1 MKKGRKIIAFC
12 TISLLLTASL
22 SVDAQDT
29 TSTFDRQAEQNN
41 LSNIDS
47 KPGKSKMMIRGYYH
61 SGFENTTIGDE
72 SDSKFNSGSIA
83 PIFMYKQSDRLFFES
98 EFEGEFEDGEF
109 RWTVEYADISYVLN
123 DYMTVRAGKF
133 ILPFGTFMEKLHPA
147 WINRLATRPL
157 GFGHDGIAPS
167 SDVGVELRG
176 AFHTGSLK
184 LNYQAYVVNGP
195 SLKTGVNE
203 PDEAGMLN
211 FGAGA
216 FGDNNN
222 DKAYGGRLGIFPFT
236 NSSLEVGFSGLTAQV
251 GDKETI
257 YEDVR
262 TNMYALDLNYVKNLN
277 FIKSVIDIKGQYNYS
292 EVTDA
297 NYAVADDTLGLYY
310 DFNNVSSAY
319 YAQLSIRPSM
329 SGSNFLRKLE
339 LVGRYSVMETPEG
352 SLWEANAT
360 QTAIGLNFWL
370 DWRTVL
376 KFGYQT
382 TDGLGGG
389 GHSDEP
395 GAVEV
400 ELETPTTDMFYIH
413 LAIGF

>member
-1 MKKGRKIIAFC
+1 MKNLRKIVLGSIP
-12 TISLLLTASL
+12 LLLTVSL
-22 SVDAQDT
+22 SVNAQDT
-29 TSTFDRQAEQNN
+29 TSTFDRQAQQNGQ
-41 LSNIDS
+41 SNIDT
-47 KPGKSKMMIRGYYH
+47 KPGKSKMMLRGYYH
-61 SGFENTTIGDE
+61 SGFENTTIGDDR
-72 SDSKFNSGSIA
+72 DSKFNSGSIA
-83 PIFMYKQSDRLFFES
+83 PILMYKQSDKLFFEA

-109 RWTVEYADISYVLN
+109 HWTVEYADISYVLN

-167 SDVGVELRG
+167 SDVGAELRG
-176 AFHTGSLK
+176 AFHTGPIK

-195 SLKTGVNE
+195 RLKTGVDE

-211 FGAGA
+211 FGQGA

-222 DKAYGGRLGIFPFT
+222 DKAFGGRLGISPFT
-236 NSSLEVGFSGLTAQV
+236 NSSLEIGFSGMSAKV
-251 GDKETI
+251 GDKEGL

-262 TNMYALDLNYVKNLN
+262 ANLYALDFNFVKNLN
-277 FIKSVIDIKGQYNYS
+277 FLKSVIDIKGQYNYS
-292 EVTDA
+292 EVSDA
-297 NYAVADDTLGLYY
+297 NYAVPDDTLGLYY
-310 DFNNVSSAY
+310 DFNNVSTAY

-329 SGSNFLRKLE
+329 SGNNFIRKLE

-352 SLWEANAT
+352 SLWESNPT
-360 QTAIGLNFWL
+360 QTAVGINYWL

-382 TDGLGGG
+382 TDGGGG

-395 GAVEV
+395 GGAE

>member
-1 MKKGRKIIAFC
+1 MKNLRKIVLGSIP
-12 TISLLLTASL
+12 LLLTVSL
-22 SVDAQDT
+22 SVNAQDT
-29 TSTFDRQAEQNN
+29 TSTFDRQAQQNGQ
-41 LSNIDS
+41 SNIDT
-47 KPGKSKMMIRGYYH
+47 KPGKSKFMMRGYYH
-61 SGFENTTIGDE
+61 TGFENTTIGDD
-72 SDSKFNSGSIA
+72 SDSKFNAGNIA
-83 PIFMYKQSDRLFFES
+83 PILMYKQSDKLFFEA

-109 RWTVEYADISYVLN
+109 HWTVEYADISYVLN

-147 WINRLATRPL
+147 WINRLATVPL
-157 GFGHDGIAPS
+157 GYGHDGIAPS
-167 SDVGVELRG
+167 SDVGAELRG
-176 AFHTGSLK
+176 AFHTGPIK

-195 SLKTGVNE
+195 RLKTGVDE

-211 FGAGA
+211 FGQGA

-222 DKAYGGRLGIFPFT
+222 DKAFGGRLGISPFT
-236 NSSLEVGFSGLTAQV
+236 NSSLEIGFSGMSAKV
-251 GDKETI
+251 GDKEGL

-262 TNMYALDLNYVKNLN
+262 ANLYALDFNFVKNLN
-277 FIKSVIDIKGQYNYS
+277 FLKSVIDIKGQYNYS
-292 EVTDA
+292 EVSDA
-297 NYAVADDTLGLYY
+297 NYAVPDDTLGLYY
-310 DFNNVSSAY
+310 DFNNVSTAY

-329 SGSNFLRKLE
+329 SGNNFIRKLE

-352 SLWEANAT
+352 SLWESNPT
-360 QTAIGLNFWL
+360 QTAVGINYWL

-382 TDGLGGG
+382 TDGGGG

-395 GAVEV
+395 GGAE

>member
-1 MKKGRKIIAFC
+1 MKNLRKIALGSIP
-12 TISLLLTASL
+12 LLLAVSL
-22 SVDAQDT
+22 SVNAQDT
-29 TSTFDRQAEQNN
+29 TSTFDRQAAQNGK
-41 LSNIDS
+41 SNIDT
-47 KPGKSKMMIRGYYH
+47 KPGKSKFMMRGYYH
-61 SGFENTTIGDE
+61 TGFENTTIGDD
-72 SDSKFNSGSIA
+72 SDSKFNAGNIA
-83 PIFMYKQSDRLFFES
+83 PILMYKQSDKLFFEA

-109 RWTVEYADISYVLN
+109 HWTIEYADVSYVLN

-167 SDVGVELRG
+167 SDVGAELRG
-176 AFHTGSLK
+176 AFHTGPIK

-195 SLKTGVNE
+195 RLKTGVDE

-211 FGAGA
+211 FGQGA

-222 DKAYGGRLGIFPFT
+222 DKAFGGRLGISPFT
-236 NSSLEVGFSGLTAQV
+236 NSSLEIGFSGMSAKV
-251 GDKETI
+251 GDKEGL

-262 TNMYALDLNYVKNLN
+262 ANLYALDFNFVKNLN
-277 FIKSVIDIKGQYNYS
+277 FMKSVIDIKGQYNYS
-292 EVTDA
+292 EVSDA
-297 NYAVADDTLGLYY
+297 NYAVPDDTLGLYY
-310 DFNNVSSAY
+310 DFNNVSTAY

-329 SGSNFLRKLE
+329 SGNNFIRKLE

-352 SLWEANAT
+352 SLWESNPT
-360 QTAIGLNFWL
+360 QTAVGINYWL

-382 TDGLGGG
+382 TDGGGG

-395 GAVEV
+395 GGAE
-400 ELETPTTDMFYIH
+400 ELETPTTDMFYVH

>member
-1 MKKGRKIIAFC
+1 MKNLRKIALGSIP
-12 TISLLLTASL
+12 LLLAVSL
-22 SVDAQDT
+22 SVNAQDT
-29 TSTFDRQAEQNN
+29 TSTFDRQAEQNE
-41 LSNIDS
+41 LSNVDT
-47 KPGKSKMMIRGYYH
+47 KPGKSKFMMRGYYH
-61 SGFENTTIGDE
+61 TGFENVTVGDD
-72 SDSKFNSGSIA
+72 SDSKFNTGNIA
-83 PIFMYKQSDRLFFES
+83 PILMYKQSDKLFFES

-109 RWTVEYADISYVLN
+109 HWTIEYADVSYVLN

-157 GFGHDGIAPS
+157 GFGHDGIAPL

-176 AFHTGSLK
+176 AFHTGPIK

-195 SLKTGVNE
+195 RLKTGADE
-203 PDEAGMLN
+203 PDEAGMLM
-211 FGAGA
+211 FGQGA

-222 DKAYGGRLGIFPFT
+222 DKAFGGRLGISPFT
-236 NSSLEVGFSGLTAQV
+236 NSSLELGFSGLTSKV
-251 GDKETI
+251 GDKEGL

-262 TNMYALDLNYVKNLN
+262 ANLYALDLNYVKNLN
-277 FIKSVIDIKGQYNYS
+277 FIKSVVDIKGQYNYS
-292 EVTDA
+292 QVDDA
-297 NYAVADDTLGLYY
+297 NYAVPDDTLGLYY
-310 DFNNVSSAY
+310 DFNNVSTAY
-319 YAQLSIRPSM
+319 YAQISIRPSM
-329 SGSNFLRKLE
+329 SDNNFIRKLE

-352 SLWEANAT
+352 SLWESNPT
-360 QTAIGLNFWL
+360 QTAVGINYWL

-382 TDGLGGG
+382 TDGGGG

-395 GAVEV
+395 GGAE

>member
-1 MKKGRKIIAFC
+1 MENFKKIAIGGF
-12 TISLLLTASL
+12 SLIMAL
-22 SVDAQDT
+22 SFSVNAQDT

-41 LSNIDS
+41 PSNIDM
-47 KPGKSKMMIRGYYH
+47 KPGKSKMMLRGYYH
-61 SGFENTTIGDE
+61 TGFENTTMGDE
-72 SDSKFNSGSIA
+72 SDNQFNFGNIA
-83 PIFMYKQSDRLFFES
+83 PILMYKQSDKLFFEA

-109 RWTVEYADISYVLN
+109 HWTVEYADVSYILN

-176 AFHTGSLK
+176 AFHTGSIK

-195 SLKTGVNE
+195 RLKTGMDE
-203 PDEAGMLN
+203 PDEAGMLM
-211 FGAGA
+211 FGMGA

-222 DKAYGGRLGIFPFT
+222 NKAFGGRLGVLPFT
-236 NSSLEVGFSGLTAQV
+236 NSSLELGFSGMTAKV

-262 TNMYALDLNYVKNLN
+262 ANLYALDLNYVKNLN
-277 FIKSVIDIKGQYNYS
+277 FIKSVVDIKGQYNYS
-292 EVTDA
+292 QVDDA
-297 NYAVADDTLGLYY
+297 NYTVPDDTLGLYY
-310 DFNNVSSAY
+310 DFNNVSTAY
-319 YAQLSIRPSM
+319 YAQVSIRPSM
-329 SGSNFLRKLE
+329 SGNNLLRKLE

-352 SLWEANAT
+352 SLWESNPT
-360 QTAIGLNFWL
+360 QTAIGLNYWI

-382 TDGLGGG
+382 TDGGSG
-389 GHSDEP
+389 GHSEE
-395 GAVEV
+395 GEESVES
-400 ELETPTTDMFYIH
+400 PTANMFYVH